1 MYDKENSNGSGNNF
15 KKEVRLKIVHIS
27 DTHGPSYCEKLVIPE
42 CDVLIFSGDY
52 SPWKGGLND
61 LTQFL
66 IWFESQPAKKKIFV
80 AGNHDLVLDKKW
92 GMSRTDSVSKM
103 ISLQQHQ
110 DAMILLDQY
119 KVKYLMNTEYVFE
132 GVKFWGSPYS
142 PTFGHDWSFNADKG
156 KDIQKIWAKIPSDV
170 NVLITHTPVYGFLDT
185 ITDKY
190 MKEGETDY
198 HKGCKDL
205 LEVIKKRLF
214 NLKLHCCGHIH
225 DDIGVVLKHV
235 SDKRRV
241 LFSNGA
247 VLANDATQLITNP
260 LIITI

>member
-1 MYDKENSNGSGNNF
+1 MSL
-15 KKEVRLKIVHIS
+15 RIVHIS
-27 DTHGPSYCEKLVIPE
+27 DTHGPEFRKKLKIPE
-42 CDVLIFSGDY
+42 CDVLIDSGDY
-52 SPWKGGLND
+52 SPWKGNIND

-66 IWFESQPAKKKIFV
+66 IWFEAQPAKVKIFI

-92 GMSRTDSVSKM
+92 ANNRSDTIFRM
-103 ISLQQHQ
+103 ISGQYHEDAVNLIQQ
-110 DAMILLDQY
+110 Y
-119 KVKYLMNTEYVFE
+119 RVKYLNNTEYVYE

-142 PTFGHDWSFNADKG
+142 PTFGDDWAFNSDPG

-190 MKEGETDY
+190 MKEGETDH

-205 LEVIKKRLF
+205 LGVIQKRLF

-225 DDIGVVLKHV
+225 DDVGVVLKHV
-235 SDKRRV
+235 SANRRV

-247 VLANDATQLITNP
+247 VVTNDSTQLITEP
-260 LIITI
+260 LVITI

>member
-1 MYDKENSNGSGNNF
+1 M
-15 KKEVRLKIVHIS
+15 LKIVHIS
-27 DTHGPSYCEKLVIPE
+27 DTHGPEFCKKLSIPE

-52 SPWKGGLND
+52 SPWRGTVND
-61 LTQFL
+61 LTEFL
-66 IWFESQPAKKKIFV
+66 LWFEKQPAKVRLFIG
-80 AGNHDLVLDKKW
+80 GNHDLILDKKW
-92 GMSRTDSVSKM
+92 VDSRPDTVTR
-103 ISLQQHQ
+103 LLATQQYL
-110 DAMILLDQY
+110 DAMELIEKYD
-119 KVKYLMNTEYVFE
+119 VKYLNNTDYVYQ

-142 PTFGHDWSFNADKG
+142 PTFGHDWAFNADRGEK
-156 KDIQKIWAKIPSDV
+156 IQKIWAKIPTDV

-225 DDIGVVLKHV
+225 DVVGVVLGHV

-247 VLANDATQLITNP
+247 VVSNDATQMITNP